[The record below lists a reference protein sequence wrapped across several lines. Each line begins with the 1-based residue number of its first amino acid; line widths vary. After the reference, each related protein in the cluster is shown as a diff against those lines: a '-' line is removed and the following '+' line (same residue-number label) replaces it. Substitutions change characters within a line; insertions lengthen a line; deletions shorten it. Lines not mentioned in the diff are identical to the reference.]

1 MATNDLKPKGGRG
14 KKADYR
20 TIQVRCPEP
29 IKQAVTQL
37 IDQWHS
43 TGETSQQTNQL
54 DELQAEI
61 IRLTQL
67 NKNLNTAIIKPL
79 TEAIEELKKQ
89 NNELDDENLKL
100 HEKTGDLGLE
110 IQILKS
116 ELSECKQN
124 LNTSKQTTQ
133 QLNLNTSIIFEAR
146 DILENALTLKANAGG
161 KIKDAIKQALKLLK

>member
-1 MATNDLKPKGGRG
+1 MTTDNIKPKGGRG
-14 KKADYR
+14 KRADYV
-20 TIQVRCPEP
+20 TVQVRCPEP
-29 IKQAVTQL
+29 IKAAVINL
-37 IDQWHS
+37 INQWHLG
-43 TGETSQQTNQL
+43 GETPPQTNQL

-67 NKNLNTAIIKPL
+67 NENLNTAIIKPL

-161 KIKDAIKQALKLLK
+161 KIKDAIKQALKLLN

>member
-1 MATNDLKPKGGRG
+1 MTTDNIKPKGGRG
-14 KKADYR
+14 KRADYV
-20 TIQVRCPEP
+20 TVQVRCPEP
-29 IKQAVTQL
+29 IKAAVINL
-37 IDQWHS
+37 INQWHL
-43 TGETSQQTNQL
+43 GETTPQTNQL

-67 NKNLNTAIIKPL
+67 NENLNTAIIKPL

-133 QLNLNTSIIFEAR
+133 QLNLNTSIISEAR

-161 KIKDAIKQALKLLK
+161 KIKDAIREALELLK

>member
-1 MATNDLKPKGGRG
+1 MTTDNIKPKGGRG
-14 KKADYR
+14 KRADYV
-20 TIQVRCPEP
+20 TVQVRCPEP
-29 IKQAVTQL
+29 IKAAVINL
-37 IDQWHS
+37 INQWHLG
-43 TGETSQQTNQL
+43 GETTPQTNQL
-54 DELQAEI
+54 ELQAEI

-67 NKNLNTAIIKPL
+67 NENLNTAIIKPL

-133 QLNLNTSIIFEAR
+133 QLNLNTSIISEAR

-161 KIKDAIKQALKLLK
+161 KIKDAIKQALKLLN

>member
-1 MATNDLKPKGGRG
+1 MTTDNIKPKGGRG
-14 KKADYR
+14 KRADYV
-20 TIQVRCPEP
+20 TVQVRCPEP
-29 IKQAVTQL
+29 IKAAVINL
-37 IDQWHS
+37 INQWHL
-43 TGETSQQTNQL
+43 GETTPQTNQL

-67 NKNLNTAIIKPL
+67 NENLNTAIIKPL

-89 NNELDDENLKL
+89 NNELDVENLKL

-133 QLNLNTSIIFEAR
+133 QLNLNTSIISEAR

-161 KIKDAIKQALKLLK
+161 KIKDAIREALELLK